1 MRKSKDSEP
10 DPDRTSDLLDRDSDP
25 GGPKTCGFGSPT
37 LVFAKIL
44 YSLFGPPLINREMHM
59 CDQVPFAVDGKVM
72 QYMITRAAL
81 LLRAYP
87 TTLQQD
93 QLTIKET
100 TVRIMDESTTK
111 TPNPICRLF
120 FTLTC

>member
-1 MRKSKDSEP
+1 
-10 DPDRTSDLLDRDSDP
+10 
-25 GGPKTCGFGSPT
+25 
-37 LVFAKIL
+37 
-44 YSLFGPPLINREMHM
+44 M
-59 CDQVPFAVDGKVM
+59 CEQVPFAVDGKVM

-100 TVRIMDESTTK
+100 TVRIMDEVNYKDTE
-111 TPNPICRLF
+111 PCMLF
-120 FTLTC
+120 FKLTC

>member
-1 MRKSKDSEP
+1 MR
-10 DPDRTSDLLDRDSDP
+10 
-25 GGPKTCGFGSPT
+25 
-37 LVFAKIL
+37 
-44 YSLFGPPLINREMHM
+44 YM
-59 CDQVPFAVDGKVM
+59 CEQVPFAVDGKVM

-100 TVRIMDESTTK
+100 TVRINSAV
-111 TPNPICRLF
+111 LF
-120 FTLTC
+120 YRDSNARRSFAM

>member
-1 MRKSKDSEP
+1 
-10 DPDRTSDLLDRDSDP
+10 
-25 GGPKTCGFGSPT
+25 
-37 LVFAKIL
+37 
-44 YSLFGPPLINREMHM
+44 M
-59 CDQVPFAVDGKVM
+59 CEQVPFAVDGKVM

-100 TVRIMDESTTK
+100 TVRIMDQ
-111 TPNPICRLF
+111 
-120 FTLTC
+120 